1 MKKKQIR
8 TIVISML
15 VLLLI
20 GTAVFRM
27 NIEPAEQT
35 SGLPAISEP
44 LANAD
49 ESPDSISDPDVS
61 GEKPTI
67 PLPSTTPANED
78 EQVQVSDSGNTEAAE
93 QPPTDASQPTE
104 PPVTATETPP
114 AETNSTEP
122 PLTTTEM
129 PPAETNLA
137 EPPSPAADEPE
148 QKPAPTEAPA
158 PEAERHIC
166 TIEIRCDTVVDTS
179 KLENQAVAPFVP
191 ASGVILVTTEMEFSP
206 GESVFDVLL
215 RATRE
220 NNIHM
225 EFRDDSLYSGKYIEG
240 INYLY
245 EYDGGA
251 LSGWMYKVNGQ
262 FPNYGCAT
270 YKINNGDAI
279 VWMYT
284 CDLGMDVGDNS
295 TW

>member
-8 TIVISML
+8 AIVISML

-20 GTAVFRM
+20 GTAVLRI
-27 NIEPAEQT
+27 NIEPVEQT
-35 SGLPAISEP
+35 PGLPAISEP

-49 ESPDSISDPDVS
+49 GPADAHSVPDTS
-61 GEKPTI
+61 GEKSTV
-67 PLPSTTPANED
+67 PLQSDPAPETD
-78 EQVQVSDSGNTEAAE
+78 KQEQASDSGNTTDSS
-93 QPPTDASQPTE
+93 PTDKPQATE
-104 PPVTATETPP
+104 PPVTTTETPP

-122 PLTTTEM
+122 P
-129 PPAETNLA
+129 
-137 EPPSPAADEPE
+137 SPVTDEPE
-148 QKPAPTEAPA
+148 QELAPTETPA
-158 PEAERHIC
+158 LEVERHIC

-179 KLENQAVAPFVP
+179 KLENQAVAPYVP

-215 RATRE
+215 RATRDS
-220 NNIHM
+220 NIHM

-245 EYDGGA
+245 EMDGGP

-262 FPNYGCAT
+262 FPNYGCAA
-270 YKINNGDAI
+270 YKVNDGDAI